1 MTLQPALAR
10 LERGYRRMWSWCVAR
25 LQGARAYRFDG
36 EERAQEDQ
44 LRETRVSLAMMA
56 SATDDPDQLRMAT
69 DIEDGAEKRLAVL
82 LGKPQLALAEKRER
96 DDIQRALQAR
106 RQSFD
111 APRLVQRT
119 DGGWRPQGFA
129 AIGAMAAFRP
139 WMAWAGAIALLLG
152 LVGVQT
158 GRLANAKADLREERA
173 ETAALAR
180 DLAQTNAERDLLADA
195 VQQAGAQN
203 RQAAETMEAERARRL
218 RAEREA
224 RSIRNAM
231 EQARAGNSV
240 DYGFGGVR
248 DDGQATPGASG
259 GDSAGNR
266 TR

>member
-173 ETAALAR
+173 ETAALER

-195 VQQAGAQN
+195 VRHADELS
-203 RQAAETMEAERARRL
+203 RTTAANLEAERAR
-218 RAEREA
+218 
-224 RSIRNAM
+224 
-231 EQARAGNSV
+231 ARAAADRERRRQREIRQV
-240 DYGFGGVR
+240 DAGGAPPDWER
-248 DDGQATPGASG
+248 SLRLDESGPASD
-259 GDSAGNR
+259 GDSTSTGNPG
-266 TR
+266 